1 MTQPKFA
8 PIQSE
13 DQVREAYR
21 LQTPLPW
28 VADRPADF
36 RAGAMPHGKGF
47 GTPGPDQGYVLRLLE
62 RFEDRLK
69 LGEGELLE
77 DVAAAGA
84 AIALRRAALF
94 GRAPVSHDL
103 ELAFILTGCLGEPPA
118 DLVEWRRQSFRGMA
132 GHYWELRELAEGVP
146 EPTLRLTPVTVGV
159 QIADWRTLL
168 GIAVAPAA

>member
-36 RAGAMPHGKGF
+36 RAGAMPHGTGF
-47 GTPGPDQGYVLRLLE
+47 GTPGPDQGYVLYLVE
-62 RFEDRLK
+62 HFEDRLT
-69 LGEGELLE
+69 LDVGESFE
-77 DVAAAGA
+77 DAAAVGA

-103 ELAFILTGCLGEPPA
+103 ALAFTVTGCLGEPPA
-118 DLVEWRRQSFRGMA
+118 DLVEWRRESFRGLA
-132 GHYWELRELAEGVP
+132 HHYWDLRKLAEGVP
-146 EPTLRLTPVTVGV
+146 ESTLRLTPANVPA
-159 QIADWRTLL
+159 QLADWRSLL